1 MKINR
6 IPKDNDKKN
15 SKKGSFLM
23 NLYYLFA
30 FYRYVVFLII
40 GLGLSVFLILLV
52 ADFVDPKTLGSL
64 DKKATL
70 KLFNQLQEAN
80 RYQEAIILMETKA
93 NTIND
98 TPLELEFKTKLSDSY
113 IHVGDY
119 SKAEKMLL
127 DVWNKTPR
135 YIAEYEREEG
145 KGFDKDIANFL
156 KYGIARMI
164 YQFYEKIGDKTNQ
177 VKFFNIYKS
186 YYDLCGS
193 KIDTLTTNI
202 YNSKTWFAKMTIQ
215 NSKELVEYDSIV
227 VSYEINKNAAISG
240 MRNFINKI
248 INRKEY
254 GPSFKVKCLN
264 KLIKWELE
272 NGKLIDSYSHIA
284 LAVKQVRQM
293 NMPNEYARLGELSD
307 YCYAVHD
314 IELSKSLFRRYE
326 DYLEK
331 NYSKNDL
338 EYLSNSIR
346 KFRYLE
352 ADGKLDKLVSELNS
366 YCVGMRRQ
374 IAINMPSM
382 SEEQREFF
390 AKQFDYGFYYAFN
403 MLQKH
408 PSEKLAALCF
418 DNITFRSGLLLRS
431 NQSLRHSIENLN
443 DPEAINL
450 YNELNYCRRELIF
463 ENVSGKKFFNN
474 KKELTTRINDI
485 EKTLA
490 LKSTDFKTKNQ
501 IVECTYKDIRNKLR
515 RTEALVDFV
524 EYDGN
529 LFALILRDRGDV
541 KYVPIGKLSDI
552 SGKLKGSISAIYHNS
567 ELTNFLW
574 SKVDDIVK
582 DCSTIYYM
590 SIGVFNQI
598 ALENLYVGNNSYL
611 CDSKDW
617 KLLSNQS
624 QLLNGMQS
632 VILTH
637 QQHNISLWGGIDYG
651 DISSSNNIDYSASR
665 KAIKRGESLRN
676 LTYTYQ
682 EVMNISDMLKANHI
696 KNMTFTKNVA
706 TESSFKNRSGKKDY
720 IIHISTHGFF
730 DDKTN
735 SNNSMLQSGLFFAGA
750 NKYWTNDTINVA
762 SNQEDGILRA
772 AEISILNLSGCSLAV
787 LSACETGLGFCN
799 SSEGVYGL
807 QRAFKLAGA
816 DMVLMSLW
824 DVDDRATNLLM
835 TEFYHQ
841 LLLGKD
847 VDFALK
853 ESKRRVRKDY
863 PSPED
868 WGGFVLLH

>member
-6 IPKDNDKKN
+6 IPKEHDKKN
-15 SKKGSFLM
+15 SKKGSILV
-23 NLYYLFA
+23 NLYYFFA
-30 FYRYVVFLII
+30 FYRYLVFLIL
-40 GLGLSVFLILLV
+40 GLGLSAFFVLLV
-52 ADFVDPKTLGSL
+52 ADFIAPKTLESL
-64 DKKATL
+64 DKNATL
-70 KLFNQLQEAN
+70 KLFDQLQEAN
-80 RYQEAIILMETKA
+80 RHQEAIILMEKKA
-93 NTIND
+93 NTING

-127 DVWNKTPR
+127 DVWNEAPK
-135 YIAEYEREEG
+135 YIKEYEEG
-145 KGFDKDIANFL
+145 KGSDRDIANFL
-156 KYGIARMI
+156 KFSIARTI
-164 YQFYEKIGDKTNQ
+164 YQFYEKIGDKANQ
-177 VKFFNIYKS
+177 VKFFNYKS
-186 YYDLCGS
+186 YYDLCGNR
-193 KIDTLTTNI
+193 IDTLSTDI
-202 YNSKTWFAKMTIQ
+202 YNSKTWFAKKTVL

-227 VSYEINKNAAISG
+227 VSYELDKNAAILG

-264 KLIKWELE
+264 KLIKWEIE
-272 NGKLIDSYSHIA
+272 DGQLIDSYPHIA
-284 LAVKQVRQM
+284 MAVEQVRQM
-293 NMPNEYARLGELSD
+293 NMPEEYVGLGELSD

-314 IELSKSLFRRYE
+314 IELSKSLFKRYQ
-326 DYLEK
+326 DYLDK
-331 NYSKNDL
+331 NYSKDDWD
-338 EYLSNSIR
+338 YLSNSMR

-352 ADGKLDKLVSELNS
+352 AEGKWDKLVSELSS
-366 YCVGMRRQ
+366 YCMGMRRQ

-390 AKQFDYGFYYAFN
+390 AQQFDYGYYYAFN
-403 MLQKH
+403 VLEKH
-408 PSEKLAALCF
+408 PSSELAALCF
-418 DNITFRSGLLLRS
+418 DNITFKSGLLLRS
-431 NQSLRHSIENLN
+431 NLSLRHGIESLN
-443 DPEAINL
+443 DPEANKL
-450 YNELNYCRRELIF
+450 YEELDSCRRELIF
-463 ENVSGKKFFNN
+463 ENVSGKKFFNRE
-474 KKELTTRINDI
+474 KALTTRINDI
-485 EKTLA
+485 EKALA
-490 LKSTDFKTKNQ
+490 LKSTDFKSKNQ
-501 IVECTYKDIRNKLR
+501 IVECTYKDIRNKLN
-515 RTEALVDFV
+515 RTDALVDFV
-524 EYDGN
+524 ENDGN
-529 LFALILRDRGDV
+529 LFALVLRNRGEV

-552 SGKLKGSISAIYHNS
+552 SDKLKSPISTIYHDS

-574 SKVDDIVK
+574 GKVDDIVK

-598 ALENLYVGNNSYL
+598 ALENLFAGNNSYL

-617 KLLSNQS
+617 RLLSNQS
-624 QLLNGMQS
+624 QLLDGLQS
-632 VILTH
+632 VILAN
-637 QQHNISLWGGIDYG
+637 QQRNISLWGGIDYG
-651 DISSSNNIDYSASR
+651 GIGISNSSYDKASR
-665 KAIKRGESLRN
+665 KAIKRGESLSN
-676 LTYTYQ
+676 LRFAYQ
-682 EVMNISDMLKANHI
+682 EVMDISDMLRAKHI

-706 TESSFKNRSGKKDY
+706 TESSFKNRSGKMDY

-735 SNNSMLQSGLFFAGA
+735 LNNSMLQSGLFFAGA
-750 NKYWTNDTINVA
+750 NKYWTNDTISVA
-762 SNQEDGILRA
+762 SNQEDGILRS

-787 LSACETGLGFCN
+787 LSACETGLGYSN

-816 DMVLMSLW
+816 DMILMSLW

-835 TEFYHQ
+835 TEFYRQ

-853 ESKRRVRKDY
+853 ESKRLVRKSY